1 MERGPD
7 APLGAFHILSQF
19 CLFGRYETYPYEA
32 SDPERGLSKLLQGY
46 WGRFTSG
53 DPNGSGTP
61 QWEPYAPSRDPVMRL
76 DLHPVLATDLRPD
89 ECNFWD
95 RSGS

>member
-1 MERGPD
+1 MVRWR
-7 APLGAFHILSQF
+7 APKFA
-19 CLFGRYETYPYEA
+19 RYETYPYEP

-61 QWEPYAPSRDPVMRL
+61 KWEPYEPARDPVMLL
-76 DLHPVLATDLRPD
+76 DPHPVLATDLRPD
-89 ECNFWD
+89 ECSFWD